1 MALFKLREEYLET
14 RIMDF
19 DPNNSDEVQKRSR
32 QKVRLQNKENLA

>member
-19 DPNNSDEVQKRSR
+19 DPNNTDAVEKRTR
-32 QKVRLQNKENLA
+32 QKVS

>member
-19 DPNNSDEVQKRSR
+19 DPNNTEETQKRNR
-32 QKVRLQNKENLA
+32 IKTKLIGKEN